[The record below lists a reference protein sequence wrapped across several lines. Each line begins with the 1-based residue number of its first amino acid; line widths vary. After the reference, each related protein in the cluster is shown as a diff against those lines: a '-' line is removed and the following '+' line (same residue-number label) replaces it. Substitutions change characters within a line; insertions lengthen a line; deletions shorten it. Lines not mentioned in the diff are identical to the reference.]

1 MCGGQ
6 RTCFDVRSPGLC
18 SKHLYLVS
26 YLAGPALVLI
36 SDVED
41 NLTEANNHNIIIIT
55 ALFTSGLH
63 SLKE

>member
-1 MCGGQ
+1 MEGRGQ
-6 RTCFDVRSPGLC
+6 RFDVRSPGPC

-41 NLTEANNHNIIIIT
+41 NLTEANNHNIIIT
-55 ALFTSGLH
+55 VLFTSGLH